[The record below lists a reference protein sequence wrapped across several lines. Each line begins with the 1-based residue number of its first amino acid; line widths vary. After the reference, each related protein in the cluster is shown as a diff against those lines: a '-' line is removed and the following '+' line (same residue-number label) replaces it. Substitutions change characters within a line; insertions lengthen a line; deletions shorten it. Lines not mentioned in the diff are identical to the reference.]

1 MRRPLARKAL
11 WEVRRPSARGRN
23 EKCVIGKEG
32 LVGSGSASAIG
43 QGEHNGKCVSHRR
56 AGPSGRR
63 DKKCIGHCQ
72 LGWTMH
78 IIVGM
83 RNVVD
88 LSVPIIHILME
99 LIFAKLSPF
108 ISPIMP

>member
-1 MRRPLARKAL
+1 
-11 WEVRRPSARGRN
+11 
-23 EKCVIGKEG
+23 
-32 LVGSGSASAIG
+32 
-43 QGEHNGKCVSHRR
+43 
-56 AGPSGRR
+56 
-63 DKKCIGHCQ
+63 
-72 LGWTMH
+72 MH